1 MLLKSFL
8 FIFFLLIITNRGSSK
23 DHSDHPLFLYTIK
36 MSGGIIIFEKIF
48 GIFYFLY
55 SRLTRIT
62 AAQYNTYNTNL
73 LAELDNPPFF
83 KNYDFFK

>member
-1 MLLKSFL
+1 
-8 FIFFLLIITNRGSSK
+8 
-23 DHSDHPLFLYTIK
+23 

>member
-1 MLLKSFL
+1 
-8 FIFFLLIITNRGSSK
+8 
-23 DHSDHPLFLYTIK
+23 

-55 SRLTRIT
+55 LRLTRIT